1 MLARSIYKNSA
12 ILAAFALLSIGLIA
26 VFHFFTK
33 DKIAAEMRAKLAR
46 TLNELVPANQ
56 YNNDVYHDC
65 LELDSNGLLAQKELT
80 RFYRMYQDETPV
92 ASIFT
97 VNAPDGYSGN
107 IELIVGIYADQ
118 SLAGVRVINHNE
130 TPGLGDKI
138 EKQKSDWILQF
149 KGLSLTKVEAE
160 NWRVKKDGGTFD
172 AFTGATITPRA
183 VLKAIANALQYFKNN
198 QQIIFTSSKNCGV
211 NHEST

>member
-26 VFHFFTK
+26 VFNFFTK
-33 DKIAAEMRAKLAR
+33 DKIAAEMQAKLAR
-46 TLNELVPANQ
+46 TLNELVPADR
-56 YNNDVYHDC
+56 YNNNVYHDC
-65 LELDSNGLLAQKELT
+65 LVLNSNGLLAQKQQT
-80 RFYRMYQDETPV
+80 RFYRMYQNDVPV
-92 ASIFT
+92 AAIFT

-118 SLAGVRVINHNE
+118 SLAGVRVIDHNE

-149 KGLSLTKVEAE
+149 EGLSLSKIDAD

-183 VLKAIANALQYFKNN
+183 VLKAIATALEYFKNN
-198 QQIIFTSSKNCGV
+198 QQIIFTSSQNCGGQ
-211 NHEST
+211 S

>member
-1 MLARSIYKNSA
+1 
-12 ILAAFALLSIGLIA
+12 
-26 VFHFFTK
+26 
-33 DKIAAEMRAKLAR
+33 
-46 TLNELVPANQ
+46 
-56 YNNDVYHDC
+56 
-65 LELDSNGLLAQKELT
+65 
-80 RFYRMYQDETPV
+80 MYQDETPV